1 MSTPPKI
8 NYKTNNTRKNPDTL
22 GKGTTQEQYYR
33 QQLGQGFFKGDNVSD
48 NLANNHFQ
56 VVDIY
61 HIPSGR
67 SVSFKAAITTFVDN
81 YQAQWNRNEVYGRMD
96 PIGTYKRTSRQITL
110 GFSVMASSFQEA
122 EENLRRISLLAQMHY
137 PSMDVGNQNKPG
149 GIKGSDN
156 SPTMRG
162 GPLWKLRFLNWIGNG
177 EPGLKAS
184 TSGLMGWSDGIQFAP
199 NLEMGVF
206 QDGLNIYPKN
216 YEVQFT
222 FNVVHEKTLGWDYSE
237 RTKDAE
243 GESIK
248 KPINDTF
255 PYGRTVNSDVNFPN
269 PIGKGALERAPNS
282 EGSVEIALQSSQGD
296 TFSARPGSSRF
307 DEYLASSA
315 KQITGEGE

>member
-22 GKGTTQEQYYR
+22 GKGTTPALRRHWERHYR

-137 PSMDVGNQNKPG
+137 PSMDVGNQSKKG
-149 GIKGSDN
+149 GTKGDN

-162 GPLWKLRFLNWIGNG
+162 GPLWKLRFLNWIGNDK
-177 EPGLKAS
+177 PGLKAS

-237 RTKDAE
+237 RIKDAE
-243 GESIK
+243 GELIK

-269 PIGKGALERAPNS
+269 PIGKGASERPPNS
-282 EGSVEIALQSSQGD
+282 E
-296 TFSARPGSSRF
+296 GSSRF